1 MAIFDS
7 KVATQFRQ
15 EILSFEKSVMVNLT
29 QLLKLLLKATSCAK
43 SENQSNCIKRLSLRL
58 FLIPC
63 SCPTIAVI
71 AKLLIKLKFEKIKK
85 IKNHCF
91 HCEWHKIGQLALIKN
106 TLFIFC
112 LVQNYYYQNIFFHSL
127 TLAPPL
133 LSLWYFNC

>member
-71 AKLLIKLKFEKIKK
+71 AKLLIKLKFDK
-85 IKNHCF
+85 IKNWLTCPDQEYAF
-91 HCEWHKIGQLALIKN
+91 HF
-106 TLFIFC
+106 LFSTK
-112 LVQNYYYQNIFFHSL
+112 L
-127 TLAPPL
+127 L
-133 LSLWYFNC
+133 LSKYFLSFPHPCSTITVIVIF